1 MSSKNLLFNLGA
13 EMKKLKLVYLV
24 LLTILISTAAFS
36 QNNNSL
42 LPWFQPDS
50 KLWLEGTSTFSD
62 FTINAK
68 EFISSLIIESSVYEN
83 NSKEEFKISNLEL
96 IIPVWKLDSGDE
108 SMDENMQEALSAE
121 VNPNIVFELI
131 SPVVFSFNNAIDSI
145 TINATGN
152 LMVAG
157 TKKLVDLNITV
168 VKQSENEFEFKGE
181 IKLLM
186 TDFGV
191 EPPSMFFGTINTA
204 NEITVKFAMILN
216 RK

>member
-1 MSSKNLLFNLGA
+1 MKRLNLTCIALLIILMSASNFCQNGSS
-13 EMKKLKLVYLV
+13 
-24 LLTILISTAAFS
+24 LISR
-36 QNNNSL
+36 
-42 LPWFQPDS
+42 FQPES
-50 KLWLEGTSTFSD
+50 KLWLEGTSTLHD
-62 FTINAK
+62 FTITANNIK
-68 EFISSLIIESSVYEN
+68 SSISFENSMNEN
-83 NSKEEFKISNLEL
+83 NSLEEFKITYLKL
-96 IIPVWKLDSGDE
+96 IVPIWKLDSGNE

-131 SPVVFSFNNAIDSI
+131 SPVLFSFKNVIDSI

-152 LMVAG
+152 LTVAG
-157 TKKLVDLNITV
+157 TKKPVDLNITV

-191 EPPSMFFGTINTA
+191 EPPSMFFGTMNTG
-204 NEITVKFAMILN
+204 NEITVKFEMILN

>member
-1 MSSKNLLFNLGA
+1 MNSKKLLFNLGA

-24 LLTILISTAAFS
+24 LLTILISTVAFS

-42 LPWFQPDS
+42 LSWFQPES
-50 KLWLEGTSTFSD
+50 KLWLEGTSTFHD

-68 EFISSLIIESSVYEN
+68 EFMSSLIIESSVDEN

-108 SMDENMQEALSAE
+108 SMDENMQEALSAK

-131 SPVVFSFNNAIDSI
+131 SPVVFSFNNVIDSI
-145 TINATGN
+145 KINATGN
-152 LMVAG
+152 LTVAG
-157 TKKLVDLNITV
+157 TKKPVDLNITV
-168 VKQSENEFEFKGE
+168 VKHSENKFEFKGE

-191 EPPSMFFGTINTA
+191 DPPSMFFGTINTG
-204 NEITVKFAMILN
+204 NEITVKFDMILN

>member
-1 MSSKNLLFNLGA
+1 MKRLNLTCIALLIILMSASNFCQNGSS
-13 EMKKLKLVYLV
+13 
-24 LLTILISTAAFS
+24 LISR
-36 QNNNSL
+36 
-42 LPWFQPDS
+42 FQQES
-50 KLWLEGTSTFSD
+50 KLWLEGTSTLHD
-62 FTINAK
+62 FTITANNVK
-68 EFISSLIIESSVYEN
+68 SSISFESSMNEN
-83 NSKEEFKISNLEL
+83 NSLEEFKITYLKL
-96 IIPVWKLDSGDE
+96 IVPIWKLDSGNE

-131 SPVVFSFNNAIDSI
+131 SPVVFSFKNVIDSI

-152 LMVAG
+152 LTVAG
-157 TKKLVDLNITV
+157 TKKSVDLNITV

-191 EPPSMFFGTINTA
+191 EPPSMFFGTMNTG
-204 NEITVKFAMILN
+204 NEITVKFEMILN

>member
-1 MSSKNLLFNLGA
+1 MKNSKS
-13 EMKKLKLVYLV
+13 VYLV
-24 LLTILISTAAFS
+24 LLTILISTTAFS
-36 QNNNSL
+36 QNGSSL
-42 LPWFQPDS
+42 ISRFQPES
-50 KLWLEGTSTFSD
+50 KLWLEGTSTLHD
-62 FTINAK
+62 FTITANNIK
-68 EFISSLIIESSVYEN
+68 SSINFESSMNEN
-83 NSKEEFKISNLEL
+83 NSLEEFKITYLKL
-96 IIPVWKLDSGDE
+96 IVPIWKLDSGNE

-131 SPVVFSFNNAIDSI
+131 SPVVFSFKNVIDSI

-152 LMVAG
+152 LTVAG
-157 TKKLVDLNITV
+157 TKKSVDLNITV

-191 EPPSMFFGTINTA
+191 EPPSMFFGTMNTG
-204 NEITVKFAMILN
+204 NEITVKFEMILN

>member
-1 MSSKNLLFNLGA
+1 MKRLNLTSIALLIILMSASNFCQNGSS
-13 EMKKLKLVYLV
+13 
-24 LLTILISTAAFS
+24 LISR
-36 QNNNSL
+36 
-42 LPWFQPDS
+42 FQPES
-50 KLWLEGTSTFSD
+50 KLWLEGTSTLHD
-62 FTINAK
+62 FTITANNIK
-68 EFISSLIIESSVYEN
+68 SSISFESSMNEN
-83 NSKEEFKISNLEL
+83 NSLEEFKITYLKL
-96 IIPVWKLDSGDE
+96 IVPIWKLDSGNE

-131 SPVVFSFNNAIDSI
+131 SPVVFSFDNVIDSI

-191 EPPSMFFGTINTA
+191 EPPSMFFGTMNTG
-204 NEITVKFAMILN
+204 NEITVKFEMILN